1 MPIVIEFLFSY
12 AYLCFPR
19 IVGSDILV
27 LSYYLHMTDIRLCIY
42 VCVGCCIYFMN
53 EYLRQRTRGVISEG
67 SVHVV

>member
-12 AYLCFPR
+12 AYWCFPR

-27 LSYYLHMTDIRLCIY
+27 LSYYLHMTDTRLCIY

-53 EYLRQRTRGVISEG
+53 EYLRSC
-67 SVHVV
+67 HVVRLGHAMLYV